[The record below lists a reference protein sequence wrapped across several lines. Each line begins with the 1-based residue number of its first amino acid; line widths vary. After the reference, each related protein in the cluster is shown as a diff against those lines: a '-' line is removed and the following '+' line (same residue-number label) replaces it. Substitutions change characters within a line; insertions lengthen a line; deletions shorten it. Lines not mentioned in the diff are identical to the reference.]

1 MELPDR
7 CRFFL
12 TERGGRAWLACEKT
26 QKSKVNDF
34 ITPEEQASNSR
45 AAVVEAV

>member
-12 TERGGRAWLACEKT
+12 TERGVELGSPVKKT
-26 QKSKVNDF
+26 QQPAEMPTLPQLFCFSM
-34 ITPEEQASNSR
+34 SL
-45 AAVVEAV
+45 

>member
-12 TERGGRAWLACEKT
+12 TERGVELGSPAKKHK
-26 QKSKVNDF
+26 KSKVNDF
-34 ITPEEQASNSR
+34 ITPEEQASNNC

>member
-12 TERGGRAWLACEKT
+12 TERGVELGSSAKNT
-26 QKSKVNDF
+26 KSKVNDF

>member
-12 TERGGRAWLACEKT
+12 TERGDELGSSAKKHKKV
-26 QKSKVNDF
+26 KS
-34 ITPEEQASNSR
+34 TTL
-45 AAVVEAV
+45 

>member
-12 TERGGRAWLACEKT
+12 IERGVELGSSAK
-26 QKSKVNDF
+26 KH
-34 ITPEEQASNSR
+34 SNSR
-45 AAVVEAV
+45 R

>member
-12 TERGGRAWLACEKT
+12 TERGVELGSSANARWLRQE
-26 QKSKVNDF
+26 
-34 ITPEEQASNSR
+34 P
-45 AAVVEAV
+45 

>member
-1 MELPDR
+1 MEIPDR

-12 TERGGRAWLACEKT
+12 TERGVELGSSAKKT

-34 ITPEEQASNSR
+34 ITPEEQASDSR
-45 AAVVEAV
+45 AAV

>member
-12 TERGGRAWLACEKT
+12 TERRVELGSSAKKHKKV
-26 QKSKVNDF
+26 KSTTLYPPRNKPP
-34 ITPEEQASNSR
+34 I
-45 AAVVEAV
+45 AAPQW

>member
-12 TERGGRAWLACEKT
+12 TERGVELGSSAKKHKEV
-26 QKSKVNDF
+26 KS
-34 ITPEEQASNSR
+34 TTL
-45 AAVVEAV
+45 

>member
-12 TERGGRAWLACEKT
+12 TERGVELGSSAK
-26 QKSKVNDF
+26 KH
-34 ITPEEQASNSR
+34 SNPR
-45 AAVVEAV
+45 R